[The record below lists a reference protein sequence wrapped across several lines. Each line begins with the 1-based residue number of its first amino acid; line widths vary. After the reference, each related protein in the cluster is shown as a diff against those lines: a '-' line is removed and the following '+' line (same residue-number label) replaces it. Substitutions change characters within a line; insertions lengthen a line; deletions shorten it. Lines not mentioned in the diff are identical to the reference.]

1 MSLKR
6 IHLELA
12 RTPQF
17 PDGSNLHGYEFNAP
31 LTADGHLDGETWK
44 QAKAQCTVRRF
55 WSKSEDEH
63 GLLIHR
69 RDGAWAFSYKP
80 GDDDDEPI
88 FRFDKH
94 RFVVG
99 EYVSVTEHD
108 GIARPFRVARV
119 QEPAPAR

>member
-1 MSLKR
+1 MSLKKIR
-6 IHLELA
+6 LELA

-17 PDGSNLHGYEFNAP
+17 PDGSSLHGYEFNAP
-31 LTADGHLDGETWK
+31 LDTQGHLDADAWK
-44 QAKAQCTVRRF
+44 RSKSLCTVRRF
-55 WSKSEDEH
+55 WNKIEDEH

-80 GDDDDEPI
+80 GEDDDEPI

-94 RFVVG
+94 SFVVG

-108 GIARPFRVARV
+108 GITRPFRVARV
-119 QEPAPAR
+119 QLA